1 MPANENCDEAIRS
14 IERRLRRKLN
24 AKEQLVALS
33 MYKAGQ
39 AAEAEEICRRIH
51 KLANS

>member
-1 MPANENCDEAIRS
+1 MPVDRNSDEAIRS

-24 AKEQLVALS
+24 TKEQLVALS

-39 AAEAEEICRRIH
+39 AAEAREICRRIAR
-51 KLANS
+51 LANP